1 MIMANITTKFLGLEL
16 KSPIIVSSS
25 GLTKSVDNLKKIE
38 KQGAGAVVLK
48 SMFEEQIH
56 IEAGHLLN
64 ESNDYPEAEDYI
76 RAYAKHNTVDE
87 YLKLIK
93 DGKNAINIPII
104 ANINCTSA
112 DDWTDFAI
120 KIEQAGADALV
131 LNINILPNNAD
142 EKSSEFEKR
151 YLDIAEKVMS
161 KINIPLVV
169 KLGPNFT
176 NILHLSQQLQFR
188 GVKGIVLFNRFY
200 QPDIDI
206 DKMEITAAPIFS
218 QATDIRYSLRWVGMV
233 SGIVN
238 DIEIFAS
245 TGNHSSSAII
255 KQLLAGAQTAGVCS
269 ILYKKGVEYIKTMND
284 ELSKWMD
291 KHEYKN
297 IEEFRGKL
305 SYDNIKD
312 PQIYERSQFMK
323 YYSSVE

>member
-1 MIMANITTKFLGLEL
+1 MANITTKFLGLEL
-16 KSPIIVSSS
+16 RSPIIVSSS

-56 IEAGHLLN
+56 IEAGQLLN
-64 ESNDYPEAEDYI
+64 ESNEYPEAEDYI

-93 DGKNAINIPII
+93 DGKKAINIPII

-131 LNINILPNNAD
+131 LNINILPNNVD

-151 YLDIAEKVMS
+151 YLDIAEKVMA

-188 GVKGIVLFNRFY
+188 GVKGVVLFNRFY

-218 QATDIRYSLRWVGMV
+218 QPTDIRYSLRWVGMV

-238 DIEIFAS
+238 DIEILAS
-245 TGNHSSSAII
+245 TGNHSSSAIV

-284 ELSKWMD
+284 ELSEWMD
-291 KHEYKN
+291 KHGYKN

-305 SYDNIKD
+305 SYNNIKD

-323 YYSSVE
+323 YYSSFE